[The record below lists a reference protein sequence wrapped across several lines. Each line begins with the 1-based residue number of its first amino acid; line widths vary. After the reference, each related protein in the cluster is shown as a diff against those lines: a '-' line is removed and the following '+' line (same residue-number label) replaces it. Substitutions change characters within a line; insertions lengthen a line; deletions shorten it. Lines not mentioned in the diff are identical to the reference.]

1 MLGESHDLMHE
12 FPELK
17 EKIREMRQNDAA
29 FAQLMDDYDQL
40 DAQIRDLEE
49 LGSPVADETIE
60 DLKKRRV
67 ALKDKLYALLTG

>member
-12 FPELK
+12 FPEFK

-29 FAQLMDDYDQL
+29 FAQIMDDYDQL

-67 ALKDKLYALLTG
+67 ALKDKLYALLRG

>member
-67 ALKDKLYALLTG
+67 ALKDKLYALLRG